1 MTSTQVKLFRVI
13 RWSRFVISFLAD
25 LRCVAFRGPLQGSLS
40 TALITFICFLKS
52 GVLFGLRKIIYPL
65 CKVASCNASCRPSRA
80 NNTKIN
86 YRRTVSP
93 AGLR

>member
-25 LRCVAFRGPLQGSLS
+25 LRCVAFHGPLQGSLS

-65 CKVASCNASCRPSRA
+65 CKVATQVAGRLAQTIPKS
-80 NNTKIN
+80 T
-86 YRRTVSP
+86 TVGLSP